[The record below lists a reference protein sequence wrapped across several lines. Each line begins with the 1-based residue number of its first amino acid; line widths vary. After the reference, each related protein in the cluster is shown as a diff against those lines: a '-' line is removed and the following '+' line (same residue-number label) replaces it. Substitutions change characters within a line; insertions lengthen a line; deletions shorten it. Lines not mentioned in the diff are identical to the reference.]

1 MRQDGDG
8 NLDLA
13 EFTKIVHEVDS
24 GNASAYAGLPSTYE
38 APIQRADREV
48 SGMYTYAVEADEDDD
63 DMISP
68 VRVLCFTLPLDGLCC
83 SMLY

>member
-1 MRQDGDG
+1 MT
-8 NLDLA
+8 A
-13 EFTKIVHEVDS
+13 E
-24 GNASAYAGLPSTYE
+24 GL
-38 APIQRADREV
+38 QHVLKRAWDIDVEISRDDKE
-48 SGMYTYAVEADEDDD
+48 EADEDDD